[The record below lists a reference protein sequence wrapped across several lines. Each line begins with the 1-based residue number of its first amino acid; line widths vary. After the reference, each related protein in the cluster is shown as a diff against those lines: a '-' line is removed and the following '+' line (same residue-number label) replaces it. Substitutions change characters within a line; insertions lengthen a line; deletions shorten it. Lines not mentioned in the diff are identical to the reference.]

1 MAERERHVLPKHPGE
16 SRSPL
21 PPLLPNMLDAEDDED
36 DNDLKSIKFV
46 GIIFDKDEY
55 KKGEAELNRLL
66 ESGYKVIKDFQTS
79 SGIVVSLG
87 KYENGRHYDGAS
99 ITSTTKDF
107 GINLT
112 SRSGSVDP

>member
-1 MAERERHVLPKHPGE
+1 MTGRERHILPKDLGA

-21 PPLLPNMLDAEDDED
+21 PALLMNMRDAEDDED
-36 DNDLKSIKFV
+36 DYELKAVKFV
-46 GIIFDKDEY
+46 GVVFDKDEY
-55 KKGEAELNRLL
+55 KKGEAELNRFL
-66 ESGYKVIKDFQTS
+66 EKGYMVIKDFQTS

-87 KYENGRHYDGAS
+87 KYENGRHDDDAS

>member
-1 MAERERHVLPKHPGE
+1 MAGRERHILPKDPGE

-21 PPLLPNMLDAEDDED
+21 PALLPNMRGAEDDED
-36 DNDLKSIKFV
+36 DYVLKSIKFV

-55 KKGEAELNRLL
+55 KKGEAELNMLL
-66 ESGYKVIKDFQTS
+66 EKGYKVIKDFQTS

-87 KYENGRHYDGAS
+87 KYENGRRDDDAS
-99 ITSTTKDF
+99 ITSTTEGF
-107 GINLT
+107 RINLT

>member
-1 MAERERHVLPKHPGE
+1 MAGRERHILPKDPGE

-21 PPLLPNMLDAEDDED
+21 PALLPNMRDAKDDED
-36 DNDLKSIKFV
+36 DYDLKSIKFV

-55 KKGEAELNRLL
+55 KKGEAELNMLL
-66 ESGYKVIKDFQTS
+66 EKGYKVIKDFQTS

-87 KYENGRHYDGAS
+87 KYENGRRDDYAS
-99 ITSTTKDF
+99 ITSTTEGF
-107 GINLT
+107 RINLT

>member
-1 MAERERHVLPKHPGE
+1 MAGLERHILPKDPGE

-21 PPLLPNMLDAEDDED
+21 PALLPNMRDAEDDED
-36 DNDLKSIKFV
+36 DYDLKAIKFV
-46 GIIFDKDEY
+46 GVVFDKDEY

-66 ESGYKVIKDFQTS
+66 EMGYRVIKDFQTS

-87 KYENGRHYDGAS
+87 KYDNDRRDDGAS